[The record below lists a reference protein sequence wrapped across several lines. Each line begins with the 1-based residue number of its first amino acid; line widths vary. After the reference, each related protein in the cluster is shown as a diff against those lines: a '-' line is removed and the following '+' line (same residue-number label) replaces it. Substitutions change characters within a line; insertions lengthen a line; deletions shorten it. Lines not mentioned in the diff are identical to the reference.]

1 MLHRSWPPNL
11 WTVVLALYALQAVAL
26 LVLGWLRGP

>member
-1 MLHRSWPPNL
+1 MLHRYWPPNPWRL
-11 WTVVLALYALQAVAL
+11 LLALYALQAVAL